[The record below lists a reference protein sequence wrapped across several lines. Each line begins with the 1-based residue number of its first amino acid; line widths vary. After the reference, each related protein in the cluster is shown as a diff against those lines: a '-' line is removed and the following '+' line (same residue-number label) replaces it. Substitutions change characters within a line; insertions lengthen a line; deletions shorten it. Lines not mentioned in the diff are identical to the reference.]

1 MVRMFPQWVHN
12 INHHVV
18 HFKYIT
24 AYCLNY
30 ITKLEENTI
39 FYIISSELFST
50 IMAAIHVIDF
60 RGT

>member
-1 MVRMFPQWVHN
+1 MVHL
-12 INHHVV
+12 
-18 HFKYIT
+18 KYIT

-50 IMAAIHVIDF
+50 IMAAIHIINF
-60 RGT
+60 RET